1 MQRSGT
7 ATVGVLLTMVAGL
20 VIGSVSFSGSMIAF
34 AKLQGIMKKN
44 IRLPFYN
51 IINILL
57 MLGIVVFS
65 AMIVAQ
71 IPADPYP
78 YFYGVFA
85 LSLVYGILFVIP
97 IGGADMPV
105 VISLLNSFR
114 SEERCVGKECLGTGR
129 SWGWRYI

>member
-1 MQRSGT
+1 MIRRPPRSPRT
-7 ATVGVLLTMVAGL
+7 YPLFPYTTLFRA
-20 VIGSVSFSGSMIAF
+20 
-34 AKLQGIMKKN
+34 KKN

-97 IGGADMPV
+97 IGGADMQIGRAHVCNPV
-105 VISLLNSFR
+105 TNSQLVCRLLLEKKKLLHYS
-114 SEERCVGKECLGTGR
+114 
-129 SWGWRYI
+129 YQ

>member
-57 MLGIVVFS
+57 MLGIVVLS

-71 IPADPYP
+71 ISADPYP
-78 YFYGVFA
+78 SFYGVSA
-85 LSLVYGILFVIP
+85 LSLVSGILFLIFF
-97 IGGADMPV
+97 GGPPMPF
-105 VISLLNSFR
+105 I
-114 SEERCVGKECLGTGR
+114 
-129 SWGWRYI
+129 